1 MRLSEV
7 YLGLGEQT
15 LGDLLRVV
23 SIGRLKS
30 FQLYERLKVRFHL
43 NKLNSETLRKSAPKF
58 WQRFKDGDEEL
69 ASELAQAI
77 LISHMDMIVA
87 VLNYLGVP
95 HSEGFFEK
103 DLNAS
108 QYHGIPRPVPGEG
121 RFVLPQPPGLGD
133 GASADLPAGGDCGL
147 VPPYPSW
154 NNFSLPWKAVWS
166 G

>member
-58 WQRFKDGDEEL
+58 WQRLKDGDEEF

-77 LISHMDMIVA
+77 LVSHLDMIVA
-87 VLNYLGVP
+87 ILNYLGVP

-103 DLNAS
+103 DLNAT
-108 QYHGIPRPVPGEG
+108 QY
-121 RFVLPQPPGLGD
+121 LTGD
-133 GASADLPAGGDCGL
+133 WQQRAYNEFRGQFPE
-147 VPPYPSW
+147 
-154 NNFSLPWKAVWS
+154 KAVLFYLNHLGWEMVQAPIFLPVETAV
-166 G
+166 